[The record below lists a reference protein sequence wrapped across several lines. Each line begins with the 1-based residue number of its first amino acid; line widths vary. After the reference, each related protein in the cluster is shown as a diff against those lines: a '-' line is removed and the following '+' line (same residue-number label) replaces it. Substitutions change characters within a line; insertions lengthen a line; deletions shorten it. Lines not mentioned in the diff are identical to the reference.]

1 MRDANRKRLLG
12 AAVALLATLA
22 AAGAQAEPALWEV
35 TGDDNTVYLFGSVH
49 LLPEGGF
56 TIAGALAEAL
66 DDAERVC
73 LELDP
78 DAESDVEK
86 TSITLARAI
95 DPEGRS
101 LFDLLGPDADRVRE
115 SADAAGIDI
124 APFAA
129 FEPWFAGLTVSLMAL
144 QMHGFDVEH
153 GVEQIIQ
160 ADAKKGG
167 KPSCG
172 LETLDGQLGMLDS
185 LPAALQTEMLLQSL
199 EEAGDVDA
207 VIGPLLAAWR
217 DGDESGLE
225 ERLDEDF
232 DEYPELAEALIF
244 ERNRNWAGQV
254 SEMLEGEDDV
264 LLVVGAMHLV
274 GPRGLPAL
282 LEERGYRVE
291 RR

>member
-1 MRDANRKRLLG
+1 MHDAYRRRFFG

-22 AAGAQAEPALWEV
+22 AAGAGAEPALWAV
-35 TGDDNTVYLFGSVH
+35 KGRDNTVYLFGSVH

-56 TIAGALAEAL
+56 TIGGALSEAF

-78 DAESDVEK
+78 EAENDAQK
-86 TSITLARAI
+86 TSLTLARAI

-129 FEPWFAGLTVSLMAL
+129 FEPWFAGLTVSLIAL
-144 QMHGFDVEH
+144 QTHGFDVEH

-160 ADAKKGG
+160 AEAKKDG
-167 KPSCG
+167 KTGCG

-185 LPAALQTEMLLQSL
+185 LSAELQKEMLLQSL
-199 EEAGDVDA
+199 DEAGDVEA

-217 DGDESGLE
+217 DGDEAGLE
-225 ERLDEDF
+225 DRLDQDF
-232 DEYPELAEALIF
+232 DDYPELAEALIF

-254 SEMLEGEDDV
+254 NAMLEGDDDV
-264 LLVVGAMHLV
+264 LVVVGAMHLV

-282 LEERGYRVE
+282 LEKRGFRVK
-291 RR
+291 RL

>member
-1 MRDANRKRLLG
+1 MRDKYRSG
-12 AAVALLATLA
+12 FFAAVPAVAAMLF

-35 TGDDNTVYLFGSVH
+35 EGRDNTVFLFGSVH

-56 TIAGALAEAL
+56 TIGGALDEAL
-66 DDAERVC
+66 DEAERVC

-78 DAESDVEK
+78 DAETDAQKASL
-86 TSITLARAI
+86 TLARAI

-101 LFDLLGPDADRVRE
+101 LFDLLGDDAERVQE
-115 SADAAGIDI
+115 SAAAAGIDL

-144 QMHGFDVEH
+144 QAHGFDVEH
-153 GVEQIIQ
+153 GVEQMIQ
-160 ADAKKGG
+160 AEAKKGG

-172 LETLDGQLGMLDS
+172 LETLDGQLGLLDS
-185 LPAALQTEMLLQSL
+185 LPAGLQKEMLLQSL
-199 EEAGDVDA
+199 EEAGDIEG
-207 VIGPLLAAWR
+207 VIGPLLDAWR

-225 ERLDEDF
+225 DRLDEDF
-232 DEYPELAEALIF
+232 DDYPELAEALLF
-244 ERNRNWAGQV
+244 KRNRNWADQV

-282 LEERGYRVE
+282 LEDRGYSVV